1 MVVVVVEGAAG
12 SVAVIEVDMLGVTIV
27 AQLLPHP
34 LRIKLSS
41 QALVGS
47 EGRLVSSSRALH
59 CLLVLSLNFGPTLHY
74 CATVEPEQI
83 MVFHVAFF
91 HRVLLD
97 DAYRS
102 CLSELASSFVG

>member
-59 CLLVLSLNFGPTLHY
+59 CLLVSSLNFGRRYIIVPRLN
-74 CATVEPEQI
+74 
-83 MVFHVAFF
+83 
-91 HRVLLD
+91 RNK
-97 DAYRS
+97 
-102 CLSELASSFVG
+102 

>member
-1 MVVVVVEGAAG
+1 MVVAVVEGAVG
-12 SVAVIEVDMLGVTIV
+12 SVVVLEVDMLGVTV
-27 AQLLPHP
+27 AALLLPHP
-34 LRIKLSS
+34 LKIKLSS

-47 EGRLVSSSRALH
+47 EGRLVSSSQALH

-74 CATVEPEQI
+74 CATVELEQI

-97 DAYRS
+97 NVYRS
-102 CLSELASSFVG
+102 LSELASSFVG

>member
-1 MVVVVVEGAAG
+1 MVVAVVEGAVG
-12 SVAVIEVDMLGVTIV
+12 SVVVLEVDMLGVTV
-27 AQLLPHP
+27 AAQLLPHP
-34 LRIKLSS
+34 LKIKLSS

-47 EGRLVSSSRALH
+47 EGRLVSSSQALH
-59 CLLVLSLNFGPTLHY
+59 CPLVLSLNFGPTLHY
-74 CATVEPEQI
+74 CAMVELEQI

-97 DAYRS
+97 NVYRS

>member
-1 MVVVVVEGAAG
+1 MVAVVEGAVG
-12 SVAVIEVDMLGVTIV
+12 SVVVLEVDMLGVTV
-27 AQLLPHP
+27 AAQLLPHP
-34 LRIKLSS
+34 LKIKLSS

-97 DAYRS
+97 NVYRS
-102 CLSELASSFVG
+102 LSELASSFVG